1 MKTITLLK
9 EAWQDP
15 IIQEKCSDLIKLGR
29 VSESIQYFV
38 KRLDSIFYEFY
49 LPNEMDVLLQ
59 LTSTI
64 SPRSRG
70 AITGVETKTVAFQDI
85 NLCNIDVIH
94 TSSLAYN
101 IVDSSWFKQI
111 SGLHTIV
118 FMASLADFNLISREG
133 GNLLVNTITLFQ
145 DIITKL
151 SSKRHEVI
159 LLLNKRDIFEEKLK
173 NNVDIATF
181 FPNYKGLSGF
191 ASKIIFSLL
200 ILIRAA
206 FRGKGKCSARLGLL
220 YKQVYRPIRCWIRCT
235 HYLSCH

>member
-1 MKTITLLK
+1 MTTVTLLK

-15 IIQEKCSDLIKLGR
+15 IIQEKCADLIKSGR

-49 LPNEMDVLLQ
+49 LPSEMDILLQ

-64 SPRSRG
+64 SPRSRET
-70 AITGVETKTVAFQDI
+70 ITGVETKTVAFQDI
-85 NLCNIDVIH
+85 NLSSMDVIH

-101 IVDSSWFKQI
+101 LVDSSWFKQI
-111 SGLHTIV
+111 SGLHTVV
-118 FMASLADFNLISREG
+118 FMASLADFNLISKEG
-133 GNLLVNTITLFQ
+133 DNLLAHTITLFQ

-173 NNVDIATF
+173 DNVDIAAY
-181 FPNYKGLSGF
+181 FPNYKGLSGY
-191 ASKIIFSLL
+191 
-200 ILIRAA
+200 A
-206 FRGKGKCSARLGLL
+206 FF
-220 YKQVYRPIRCWIRCT
+220 
-235 HYLSCH
+235 YLPY